1 VVRRVAQEVV
11 AVTTYHVR
19 VERGDRY
26 WLVHVVELDR
36 WTQARTLRDV
46 EPMARDLIATMVGV
60 KPDSVELA
68 TDIAL
73 PDKVTTHLKQAEQ
86 LREQS
91 RQAQANA
98 ATEVREAAR
107 LLSEQGMSLRDVG
120 AALGVSYQRVHQLL
134 SS

>member
-1 VVRRVAQEVV
+1 M

-46 EPMARDLIATMVGV
+46 EPMARDLVATMADAA
-60 KPDSVELA
+60 PDSFDLT

-73 PDKVTTHLKQAEQ
+73 PDEVTTHLKLAEQ

-91 RQAQANA
+91 RQAQASA
-98 ATEVREAAR
+98 AAEVRQAAR
-107 LLSEQGMSLRDVG
+107 LLSEQGMSMRDVG
-120 AALGVSYQRVHQLL
+120 AALGVSYQRAHQLI

>member
-1 VVRRVAQEVV
+1 M

-26 WLVHVVELDR
+26 WLIHVVELDR

-46 EPMARDLIATMVGV
+46 EPMARDLVATMAGTA
-60 KPDSVELA
+60 PDSSDLA
-68 TDIAL
+68 IDIAL
-73 PDKVTTHLKQAEQ
+73 PDKVATHLKQAEQ

-91 RQAQANA
+91 RQAQPSA
-98 ATEVREAAR
+98 AAEVWQAAR
-107 LLSEQGMSLRDVG
+107 LLSEQGMSLREVG
-120 AALGVSYQRVHQLL
+120 AALGVSHQLV

>member
-1 VVRRVAQEVV
+1 MV

-26 WLVHVVELDR
+26 WLVHVVEIDR
-36 WTQARTLRDV
+36 WTQTRTLREV
-46 EPMARDLIATMVGV
+46 EPMVRDLVATMADAA
-60 KPDSVELA
+60 PDSFDLI

-73 PDKVTTHLKQAEQ
+73 PDEVTTHLKQAEQ

-91 RQAQANA
+91 RQAQASA
-98 ATEVREAAR
+98 AAEVRQAAR
-107 LLSEQGMSLRDVG
+107 LLAEQGMSLRDVG
-120 AALGVSYQRVHQLL
+120 AALGVSYQRAHQLV

>member
-1 VVRRVAQEVV
+1 LEKGVV

-46 EPMARDLIATMVGV
+46 EPMARDLVATMAGAA
-60 KPDSVELA
+60 PDSCDLT

-73 PDKVTTHLKQAEQ
+73 PDEVITHLTLAEQ
-86 LREQS
+86 LREILIDAYATS
-91 RQAQANA
+91 TDATGRQAS
-98 ATEVREAAR
+98 VR
-107 LLSEQGMSLRDVG
+107 
-120 AALGVSYQRVHQLL
+120 